1 MNVAS
6 LLTSEIELGQ
16 QLNHCVKA
24 GERAEFAL
32 LLAMLSK
39 DVTEQSQFQFQ
50 HHHTHDGYSTA
61 ASLDSLTPANPQP
74 LIADNLELEQQSLE
88 LGKVAQEQGL
98 IAARLNHCLQPDA
111 LSFALDKS
119 NGIDTQVFDNLDL
132 RAAQRFNDIQVKP
145 QQQAIDI
152 AAVLEQQRDYTAQ
165 LIA

>member
-39 DVTEQSQFQFQ
+39 DVTEQSQFQFEQ
-50 HHHTHDGYSTA
+50 HDNHDGYETTA
-61 ASLDSLTPANPQP
+61 NVESLAPANPQP
-74 LIADNLELEQQSLE
+74 LIADNIELEQQSLE
-88 LGKVAQEQGL
+88 LGKIAQEQGL

-111 LSFALDKS
+111 LCFELDKS

-132 RAAQRFNDIQVKP
+132 RAAQRFNDTQVKP
-145 QQQAIDI
+145 QLQNIDI
-152 AAVLEQQRDYTAQ
+152 AAVLEQQRDYSAQ